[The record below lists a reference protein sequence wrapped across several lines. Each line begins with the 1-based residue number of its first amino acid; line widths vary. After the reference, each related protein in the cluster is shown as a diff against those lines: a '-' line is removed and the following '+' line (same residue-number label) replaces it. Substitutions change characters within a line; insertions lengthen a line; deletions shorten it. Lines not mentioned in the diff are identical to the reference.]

1 MTRSQSVRLVKS
13 AGVSGREGSVEQKKK
28 IGLVRPRSSTM
39 ANPAKEPRSAARTI
53 QAGWRGQAVRSREG
67 GEVRREE
74 GVVVTVLCVQAN
86 QVREELRQMRLEQ
99 HTKQLAKELNSARQ
113 QLQQERQLRKVQ
125 SDTIKVL
132 WKEIQTLQMDNE
144 LEYGGGGRQ
153 WVRRNRRVYE
163 DSDSSRERTDR
174 QDSSASDQ
182 DRQRQGQA
190 GVEEL
195 SRTCAHLQTQVR

>member
-39 ANPAKEPRSAARTI
+39 ANPAKEPQSAARTI

-67 GEVRREE
+67 GEVRRGK

-144 LEYGGGGRQ
+144 LEYGGGRQ

-174 QDSSASDQ
+174 LSSSASDQ

-190 GVEEL
+190 GVAEL